1 MTTNKKLEDKAIDIK
16 GKKYVLVSD
25 RILAFNEMYPKGQIQ
40 TEIIGDVGKMVI
52 VKATVKPDESRV
64 FTGHSQAVWGEGMMG
79 RVALEV
85 AETSSV
91 GRALAMMG
99 LGVID
104 SVASVDEIAKN
115 QPVDKSVESEDKTI
129 KTEMYSQEKI
139 VGGKKWIRREGVKDG
154 KKWVLWTDGEKR
166 LWGDKSFIDYSAQ
179 VVDSDL

>member
-1 MTTNKKLEDKAIDIK
+1 MTNKNLEDKAIDIK

-40 TEIIGDVGKMVI
+40 TEIIGDPISKMSI
-52 VKATVKPDESRV
+52 VKATVKPDGDRA
-64 FTGHSQAVWGEGMMG
+64 FTGHSQALWGDGMMG

-85 AETSSV
+85 AETSAV

-99 LGVID
+99 IGVID

-115 QPVDKSVESEDKTI
+115 TPVDKSVESEGKTI
-129 KTEMYSQEKI
+129 KTEMYSQEKV

-154 KKWVLWTDGEKR
+154 KKWVLWTDGEKK